1 MASAADQ
8 PDVMADWA
16 GGRRCAVCR
25 ARIGVRNSR
34 SCNRC
39 WRLVCN
45 SGPCWVWGLCT
56 PCRSDNHGVTSVEG
70 QEEKD
75 KACETRTSTTLLSN
89 KIHWDALGRPQSS
102 APGVKESWTTGAC
115 SSVARASSYTALATA
130 CQSCATPAT
139 RPQTRIRRE
148 LEMSCAC
155 LVSDA
160 SQLATHDIPPAF
172 SLPAR

>member
-1 MASAADQ
+1 MGSPALKD
-8 PDVMADWA
+8 
-16 GGRRCAVCR
+16 RRR
-25 ARIGVRNSR
+25 RTKPVRR
-34 SCNRC
+34 
-39 WRLVCN
+39 W
-45 SGPCWVWGLCT
+45 
-56 PCRSDNHGVTSVEG
+56 
-70 QEEKD
+70 
-75 KACETRTSTTLLSN
+75 TSTTLLSN